1 MRVGILLGDMDPTA
15 GGGYTFQSD
24 ILDAL
29 LAVGEQ
35 SRHFF
40 VLLCHPNTAAK
51 LPAKLLS
58 NAEVVTLDVE
68 PVAPR
73 GLFAKSGLA
82 AKSKPISKQR
92 PLDEQ
97 LRAAGVDFVWQFGAP
112 GQVLEVPYMVVVWDL
127 QHRLQPWFPEV
138 SANGN
143 WQHRENIYSS
153 VLGRAAAIIVGT
165 QAGKAEVE
173 RFFRVDPSRILIM
186 PHPTP
191 RFAGTAVLKE
201 SSIRERHGLAGDYL
215 FYPAQFWAHKNHVN
229 LLLAL
234 QLLRSRFDRPFDAA
248 FVGADHGNLGHVRSM
263 TDQLGL
269 SDHVHFLGFVPRDDL
284 VELYREAF
292 ALSYMT
298 FFGPENL
305 PPLEAFA
312 LGCPVIASDVSGA
325 REQLGDAVLFADPS
339 SPEQIAEAVI
349 RLAGEE
355 GLRQRLIDAG
365 RQIASGRTSEG
376 FVAQALAFLDRF
388 EAVRRCWA

>member
-24 ILDAL
+24 VLDAL
-29 LAVGEQ
+29 LVVGGQ

-40 VLLCHPNTAAK
+40 VLLCHPDTAAK
-51 LPAKLLS
+51 LPDKLLS

-68 PVAPR
+68 PVTPR
-73 GLFAKSGLA
+73 GLFAKRQPV
-82 AKSKPISKQR
+82 SKPR

-143 WQHRENIYSS
+143 WQHRENIYGS

-191 RFAGTAVLKE
+191 RFAGVAVAKK
-201 SSIRERHGLAGDYL
+201 SSVRERYGLSGDYL

-234 QLLRSRFDRPFDAA
+234 QLLRSRFDNPLHAA

-263 TDQLGL
+263 TDRLDL

-292 ALSYMT
+292 ALSYVT

-325 REQLGDAVLFADPS
+325 REQLGDAVLFVDPS
-339 SPEQIAEAVI
+339 SPEQIAEAMI
-349 RLAGEE
+349 RLASEG
-355 GLRQRLIDAG
+355 GLRRQLIDAG
-365 RQIASGRTSEG
+365 RKIASGRTSEG
-376 FVAQALAFLDRF
+376 FVAEALAFLDRF